1 MLVIFR
7 VELWYSI
14 LGLDVHQHSLKV
26 LRSAHINIA
35 NKAHN
40 VAVISYV
47 DIVLWSRQI
56 RQVFWILKLA
66 RLLRTYANANCT
78 INLRKIVQKYN
89 TVIGYWSHAAA
100 LCQDHSAATSS
111 RAVSPVTTG

>member
-1 MLVIFR
+1 MFVIFR
-7 VELWYSI
+7 VEFWYSI
-14 LGLDVHQHSLKV
+14 LCLDIYQHSLLV
-26 LRSAHINIA
+26 LRSAHINVTDET
-35 NKAHN
+35 HN

-47 DIVLWSRQI
+47 DIVLWSREI

-78 INLRKIVQKYN
+78 INLRQIVQKYN
-89 TVIGYWSHAAA
+89 TVIWHLSHAAA
-100 LCQDHSAATSS
+100 LCQHHSAATSS